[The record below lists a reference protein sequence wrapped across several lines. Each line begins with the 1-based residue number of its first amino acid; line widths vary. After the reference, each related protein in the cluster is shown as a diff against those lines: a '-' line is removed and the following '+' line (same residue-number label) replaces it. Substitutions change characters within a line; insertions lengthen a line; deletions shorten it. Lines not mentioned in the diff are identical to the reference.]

1 VADIAGFD
9 HARDFR
15 WRGAAEAGRGISVEP
30 RAWAALAVGSLA
42 IAGIFAAL
50 LAVSRLPGIERV
62 FPWPLG
68 FFAKGLVIH
77 VVFSFVIWFVAM
89 FALLTSLATVE
100 ISNNP
105 VRLDILGRIGAALVS
120 LSFPMLFLPA
130 FVGSS
135 EASLNNYVPV
145 IIHQGYYAGLGVLAL
160 GVLLPVVRLFANL
173 PSRSGRLS
181 PLAVAMTAGGVIYVA
196 ALVCFAAALTFAWG
210 TPVSIGL
217 NEHLFWGGG
226 HILQSLYCVL
236 MLVCWYELSRASF
249 GEDVVDPEVFRTAVM
264 LLALFSVLGPVFYR
278 VFEPFSASQN
288 EAFTKLQFVLALP
301 TLIVSV
307 GGLVGIVR
315 RSRRAPLPWHN
326 PAFIALVL
334 SALVF
339 GIGGVMGFLV
349 GNGDTRTPAHYH
361 GMIAGVTVACMGML
375 FAYCLP
381 RLDRPVAANR
391 AIRIQLYLFGV
402 GQLVA
407 SIGLFLAGGY
417 GAPRKMPTE
426 AGRLLSEAVVGMYL
440 NGIGGLLAV
449 VGGVMFVII
458 GLAALG
464 RGSGNG
470 RVREPIAPAAQDN

>member
-1 VADIAGFD
+1 MAEIAGFD
-9 HARDFR
+9 HAPDFR
-15 WRGAAEAGRGISVEP
+15 WPGAAAIGRGINVEP

-42 IAGIFAAL
+42 VSGIFAAL
-50 LAVSRLPGIERV
+50 LAISRLPGIERV

-89 FALLTSLATVE
+89 FALLTSLATAE
-100 ISNNP
+100 ISDNP
-105 VRLDILGRIGAALVS
+105 VRLDILGRIGAALVG
-120 LSFPMLFLPA
+120 LSFPMLFVPA
-130 FVGSS
+130 FLGSS

-145 IIHQGYYAGLGVLAL
+145 IIHQAYYAGLGVLAL

-173 PSRSGRLS
+173 PGRSGKLS

-196 ALVCFAAALTFAWG
+196 ALVCFVAALTLAWG
-210 TPVSIGL
+210 APVSITL

-249 GEDVVDPEVFRTAVM
+249 GDAVVDTEVFRTAVM

-301 TLIVSV
+301 TLILSV
-307 GGLVGIVR
+307 GGLVEIVR
-315 RSRRAPLPWHN
+315 RRRRAPLPWHN

-349 GNGDTRTPAHYH
+349 GSGDTRTPAHYH
-361 GMIAGVTVACMGML
+361 GVIAGVTVACMGML
-375 FAYCLP
+375 LTYCLP
-381 RLDRPVAANR
+381 LLDRPVATDR
-391 AIRIQLYLFGV
+391 TIRIQLYLFGV

-426 AGRLLSEAVVGMYL
+426 AGRLLNEAVVGMYL

-449 VGGVMFVII
+449 IGGVMFVVI

-464 RGSGNG
+464 RRSGDG
-470 RVREPIAPAAQDN
+470 GAREPAAQAN